1 MNRFFSLLLPL
12 FILTACDSS
21 SVSGSVGKQAAASSS
36 STAATEVM
44 LSGDNGQ
51 AVLGGDTL
59 LIKDGKLLINN
70 QFIHDIPAG
79 AVVRYSIASN
89 VKSLYISDD
98 LIPLNK

>member
-1 MNRFFSLLLPL
+1 MNYL
-12 FILTACDSS
+12 FITILSLFFLAACDSVS
-21 SVSGSVGKQAAASSS
+21 ISGSSGQQAAASSS
-36 STAATEVM
+36 STAFKEVT

-59 LIKDGKLLINN
+59 LIKEGKLLINN

-79 AVVRYSIASN
+79 AVVRYFIASD
-89 VKSLYISDD
+89 VKSIYINDE

>member
-1 MNRFFSLLLPL
+1 MNRFSGLMLSLFFLA
-12 FILTACDSS
+12 ACDSVS
-21 SVSGSVGKQAAASSS
+21 MSGSAGKQAAASSS
-36 STAATEVM
+36 STAATEVT

-59 LIKDGKLLINN
+59 LIKEGKLLINN

-79 AVVRYSIASN
+79 AVVRYSIASD
-89 VKSLYISDD
+89 VKSIYINDE